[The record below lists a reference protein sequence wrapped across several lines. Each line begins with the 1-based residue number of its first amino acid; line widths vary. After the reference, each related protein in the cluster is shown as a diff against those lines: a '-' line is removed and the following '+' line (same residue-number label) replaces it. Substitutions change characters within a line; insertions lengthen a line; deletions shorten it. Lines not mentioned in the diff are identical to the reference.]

1 MIQLAQ
7 FDLENTQ
14 EHGKLLLYDSSVTQ
28 TDRAKWIPYWEKI
41 DEGTRSSHM
50 DLNSGNSIISVGTTI
65 VS

>member
-28 TDRAKWIPYWEKI
+28 TEI
-41 DEGTRSSHM
+41 DEGTTCC
-50 DLNSGNSIISVGTTI
+50 LVITI
-65 VS
+65 QSELV

>member
-41 DEGTRSSHM
+41 DEGTICCLVIAIQSE
-50 DLNSGNSIISVGTTI
+50 LV
-65 VS
+65 

>member
-14 EHGKLLLYDSSVTQ
+14 EHGKLFLYDSSVTQ

-41 DEGTRSSHM
+41 DEGKKDITEF
-50 DLNSGNSIISVGTTI
+50 
-65 VS
+65 